1 MSPSQSP
8 AVEAG
13 KVVTLHYTL
22 RDSAG
27 NELDSSGTDEPI
39 QYLHG
44 IGMIVPGLEEGLAGK
59 RQGER
64 AKVVVKPEDGYG
76 ERDPRGLQEVSRD
89 TFPPEAGLEP
99 GLEFEAEGPDGDP
112 ILATVVQVDGDKVTI
127 DLNHPLAGLTLHFDV
142 TISEV
147 RDATAEELA
156 HGHPH
161 GADGHHHHGDES

>member
-1 MSPSQSP
+1 MSANQSP
-8 AVEAG
+8 AIEAG

-27 NELDSSGTDEPI
+27 NELDSSGSDEPI

-44 IGMIVPGLEEGLAGK
+44 IGMIVPGLEEGLSGK
-59 RQGER
+59 RQGEKT
-64 AKVVVKPEDGYG
+64 KVIVKPEDGYG
-76 ERDPRGLQEVSRD
+76 ERDPRGIQEVSRD
-89 TFPPEAGLEP
+89 TFPPDAPLEA

-112 ILATVVQVDGDKVTI
+112 ILATVVSVAGDKVTI
-127 DLNHPLAGLTLHFDV
+127 DLNHPLAGLTLYFDV
-142 TISEV
+142 SISEV

-161 GADGHHHHGDES
+161 GAGGHSHGEDGA

>member
-1 MSPSQSP
+1 MPTNHPP
-8 AVEAG
+8 AIEAG

-22 RDSAG
+22 RDAAG
-27 NELDSSGTDEPI
+27 NELDSSGSDEPI

-44 IGMIVPGLEEGLAGK
+44 IGMIVPGLEDGLAGK

-76 ERDPRGLQEVSRD
+76 ERDPRGIQEVARD
-89 TFPPEAGLEP
+89 TFPPETPLEA

-112 ILATVVQVDGDKVTI
+112 ILASVVSIEGDTVTI
-127 DLNHPLAGLTLHFDV
+127 DLNHPLAGVTLHFDV

-161 GADGHHHHGDES
+161 GAGGHDHD

>member
-1 MSPSQSP
+1 MSASQSP
-8 AVEAG
+8 AIEAG

-76 ERDPRGLQEVSRD
+76 ERDPRGIQEVSRD
-89 TFPPEAGLEP
+89 TFPPDTALEP
-99 GLEFEAEGPDGDP
+99 GTEFEAEGPDGDP
-112 ILATVVQVDGDKVTI
+112 ILATVVAVAADKVTI
-127 DLNHPLAGLTLHFDV
+127 DLNHPLAGLTLYFDV
-142 TISEV
+142 SIKEV

-156 HGHPH
+156 HGHAH
-161 GADGHHHHGDES
+161 GPEGHEHEGHD

>member
-1 MSPSQSP
+1 MSPSQNP
-8 AVEAG
+8 VIEAG

-27 NELDSSGTDEPI
+27 NELDSSAAGEPI

-44 IGMIVPGLEEGLAGK
+44 IGMIVPGLEDGLAGK

-64 AKVVVKPEDGYG
+64 ANVVVKPEDGYG
-76 ERDPRGLQEVSRD
+76 ERDPRGIQEVSRD
-89 TFPPEAGLEP
+89 TFPPDAGLAP
-99 GLEFEAEGPDGDP
+99 GLEFEAEGPDGDS
-112 ILATVVQVDGDKVTI
+112 ILATVVEVAGDKVKI
-127 DLNHPLAGLTLHFDV
+127 DLNHPLAGKTLHFDV

-161 GADGHHHHGDES
+161 GPGGHGHH